1 MASEGTA
8 LISPRG
14 AHQRSWLSSAHC
26 VCLNPERRKQ
36 SFALTTFPTP
46 RVAADTKVWCHCSAG
61 RELLPFEVP
70 IGKPPARARKCRSV
84 ACRAVLWREMEEKWG
99 NTAPIQCDTG
109 GRL

>member
-61 RELLPFEVP
+61 RELLPFETP
-70 IGKPPARARKCRSV
+70 IGTPPAPARKC
-84 ACRAVLWREMEEKWG
+84 
-99 NTAPIQCDTG
+99 G
-109 GRL
+109 GVPGRGMGEYGARRM